1 MLTDKEKSAVGTAI
15 PATEKD
21 MNNSPENI
29 ISGNE
34 EKIKCQ
40 SFENMTEI
48 LHSLAETLRL
58 TREGKNIVNIVSIV
72 PLTVPIDGTKYVK
85 DVARIT
91 YKNGHT
97 RDINIDCD
105 SGIAAVYDIADNLC
119 F

>member
-1 MLTDKEKSAVGTAI
+1 MNDTKEKSAVGTAI

-21 MNNSPENI
+21 IKNLTENI

-48 LHSLAETLRL
+48 LHSLAGTLRL
-58 TREGKNIVNIVSIV
+58 TREGRNIESIV
-72 PLTVPIDGTKYVK
+72 PVTVQIKSTEYVK

-91 YKNGHT
+91 YKSGRR
-97 RDINIDCD
+97 RDIDIDCD
-105 SGIAAVYDIADNLC
+105 SGIAAVFDVAKCLC
-119 F
+119 Y